1 MAKGGTTGPN
11 GGASFNFDGKAIAD
25 AIVMGCAD
33 GTANALIVLQRELRN
48 SLSKPGGGRKHDNLP
63 RRSSAPGRPP
73 AAQTG
78 FLRNSW
84 QSGQPTRIARG
95 RTLGWALG
103 SPVPYAR
110 GLEFGT
116 RRIFPRPYLRP
127 AIRAILPQVGKLMS
141 DAIMRRLAPFNARRH
156 T

>member
-33 GTANALIVLQRELRN
+33 GTAATIIVLQRELRIN
-48 SLSKPGGGRKHDNLP
+48 LSKPGGGRKHDGL
-63 RRSSAPGRPP
+63 RYRSSAPGRPP
-73 AAQTG
+73 AVQTG
-78 FLRNSW
+78 LLRNSW

-95 RTLGWALG
+95 RTLGWMIG
-103 SPVPYAR
+103 SPVRYAR
-110 GLEFGT
+110 ALEFGK
-116 RRIFPRPYLRP
+116 RGLFPRPYLRP
-127 AIRAILPQVGKLMS
+127 AIRAILPQVGKLMA
-141 DAIMRRLAPFNARRH
+141 DAIMRRLAPFNARRR